1 MSSNKKTRPAR
12 RRSSFKLR
20 ITVWITLL
28 IAVVSSLGI
37 GGILITGSQIADSR
51 LQNELIS
58 TVERNVDEIEYKNG
72 ILEIENDFAFF
83 VDEVYCNV
91 FDSSGRYIDGES
103 PAALINSKN
112 LKNGE
117 VGTFET
123 DGNKYYYYDT
133 RLDFNKYEYEIDAFS
148 GKIIKYEADTAMSGL
163 SDPVYKSTE
172 FKDGINSEKAIDIAL
187 EHTGLTRD
195 EVSSLSV
202 ELPANADRTVFKVEF
217 ICSNSTYPPV
227 WVRGFINADAAKS
240 AFDAINRTVIYILPA
255 FIVIA
260 AVGAYLISRKTMK
273 PVENICR
280 SAHEIT
286 DGTDL
291 SKRIEMEKSAGE
303 IYTLA
308 ETFNDMLARLQTS
321 FENEKQF
328 TSDASHELR
337 TPLAV
342 IKAECE
348 YALSDNASEEDMLE
362 ALSSIDEQTDKMTKL
377 ITALLTLSRTEQGD
391 KRYKLEDTDL
401 SELVKKTCADFVP
414 AKNITLT
421 ADIEDDIIIP
431 AQAQLIS
438 LMLENLLSNAVKY
451 GRDGGHIEVRLK
463 KDSGIT
469 LDSLSVDGGAC
480 RDGFLMQ
487 FQADI
492 TGKKVVRPKVK
503 ETTALGAAYLA
514 GLATGFWQNKNQL
527 TATKQYD
534 GEFIPNM
541 TAERRKKLFDGWQKA
556 VGRSKNWAEP

>member
-103 PAALINSKN
+103 PAALINSEN
-112 LKNGE
+112 RKNGV

-172 FKDGINSEKAIDIAL
+172 FKDGTNSEKAIDIAL
-187 EHTGLTRD
+187 EHAGLTRD

-240 AFDAINRTVIYILPA
+240 AFDAITMTVIYILPA
-255 FIVIA
+255 FIIIA

-377 ITALLTLSRTEQGD
+377 VTALLTLSRTEQGD

-401 SELVKKTCADFVP
+401 SELVKKHAPILFPRRTSR
-414 AKNITLT
+414 
-421 ADIEDDIIIP
+421 
-431 AQAQLIS
+431 S
-438 LMLENLLSNAVKY
+438 L
-451 GRDGGHIEVRLK
+451 R
-463 KDSGIT
+463 T
-469 LDSLSVDGGAC
+469 
-480 RDGFLMQ
+480 
-487 FQADI
+487 
-492 TGKKVVRPKVK
+492 
-503 ETTALGAAYLA
+503 
-514 GLATGFWQNKNQL
+514 
-527 TATKQYD
+527 
-534 GEFIPNM
+534 
-541 TAERRKKLFDGWQKA
+541 
-556 VGRSKNWAEP
+556 SKTIL

>member
-103 PAALINSKN
+103 PAALINSEN
-112 LKNGE
+112 RKNGE

-163 SDPVYKSTE
+163 SDPVYKSTK

-187 EHTGLTRD
+187 EHAGLTRD

-240 AFDAINRTVIYILPA
+240 AFDAITMTVIYILPA
-255 FIVIA
+255 FIIIA

-377 ITALLTLSRTEQGD
+377 VTALLTLSRTEQGD

-401 SELVKKTCADFVP
+401 SELVKKTCADFVL

-421 ADIEDDIIIP
+421 ADIEDNIIIP

-451 GRDGGHIEVRLK
+451 GRDDGHIEVRLK
-463 KDSGIT
+463 KDNGIV
-469 LDSLSVDGGAC
+469 LSVKDDGIGIKEEDLPKIWGRFYRADES
-480 RDGFLMQ
+480 RSRESGFGLGLSLVSQ
-487 FQADI
+487 IAALHG
-492 TGKKVVRPKVK
+492 GKVSASSVYGEGSEFEIGKGVV
-503 ETTALGAAYLA
+503 LHDL
-514 GLATGFWQNKNQL
+514 L
-527 TATKQYD
+527 TA
-534 GEFIPNM
+534 
-541 TAERRKKLFDGWQKA
+541 
-556 VGRSKNWAEP
+556 V